1 MLPAGEFGYVGTIM
15 FADSV
20 LERTGF
26 RYPNGASHDAMLSG
40 FRRRVR
46 EARKFVLTKEAVAM
60 AASVS
65 LSRPSSI
72 VAALNWVRLKADPMW
87 IEFTNAD
94 LRQAMADMGSPNIK
108 HSQGVVEIV
117 RSGFLLRMT
126 DEGFLSVEYVHADRT
141 DRGQIVTDLAPVL
154 MTFDLSDQEMPRVST
169 AIKPSLRG
177 VGGKL
182 RRHLEWVSKDPKEAA
197 AEVSLR
203 DRFAYVSHPDMK
215 GAREFIVKI
224 KGEAG
229 AVLTEENQASE
240 AWRLFNHLALSS
252 LILLNCKN
260 AVATTEVVP
269 SAKLNK
275 NRSAKGKE
283 PLQTYETVT
292 MHLSAA
298 ALRRQAAATDGSG
311 TRAATMVFGHFK
323 VRKSGVFYWNEH
335 FRSGYGDAHPKTVIV
350 KA

>member
-1 MLPAGEFGYVGTIM
+1 M

-72 VAALNWVRLKADPMW
+72 VAALNWVRLKSDPMW
-87 IEFTNAD
+87 IEFSNAD
-94 LRQAMADMGSPNIK
+94 LREAMANMGSPNIR
-108 HSQGVVEIV
+108 HEHAVSEIV
-117 RSGFLLRMT
+117 RSGFLLRST
-126 DEGFLSVEYVHADRT
+126 DEGFLTIEYVHADRT
-141 DRGQIVTDLAPVL
+141 DRGDVITDLAPVL

-177 VGGKL
+177 VDGKL

-197 AEVSLR
+197 AEASLR

-215 GAREFIVKI
+215 GARDFIVKI
-224 KGEAG
+224 KGEDG
-229 AVLTEENQASE
+229 AELTEENQASE
-240 AWRLFNHLALSS
+240 GWRLFNNLGLST
-252 LILLNCKN
+252 LILLNCRN

-283 PLQTYETVT
+283 PLQAYETVT

-298 ALRRQAAATDGSG
+298 AQRRQAASGDGSG
-311 TRAATMVFGHFK
+311 SRAATIVFGHFK

-335 FRSGYGDAHPKTVIV
+335 FRSGHGEAKPKTVIV
-350 KA
+350 RA